1 MDFIVSSKDKVRLIK
16 KLLDENECV
25 LVFLNTDNKDLVIP
39 ENLKQS
45 GSVTLQISLHF
56 QGNMFFLDNGIK
68 VQMIF
73 DVDYEDC
80 FLPWNSIWGAKG
92 EDSPDA
98 NYWLESM
105 PRELKQKIIDVGMEN
120 GSLEPRKED
129 SRKEDYDEE
138 EPSKAKK
145 IKLNSSKKVNV
156 ISSDSKSHMK
166 LIKEAVKETSDTK
179 ENIEEN
185 IGKNDRKDKNL
196 DGKSVKKEK
205 ISIKSTKYP
214 NFSIIK

>member
-25 LVFLNTDNKDLVIP
+25 LVFLNTANKDLVIP
-39 ENLKQS
+39 ENLKKQDTI
-45 GSVTLQISLHF
+45 TLQISLHF

-80 FLPWNSIWGAKG
+80 FLPWNAIWGAKG
-92 EDSPDA
+92 EEAPDT

-105 PRELKQKIIDVGMEN
+105 PRELKQKIMEIGMRDE
-120 GSLEPRKED
+120 SLKPNTNDEKSTNHSAD
-129 SRKEDYDEE
+129 SDA
-138 EPSKAKK
+138 S
-145 IKLNSSKKVNV
+145 NSEKVC
-156 ISSDSKSHMK
+156 DSKNNMK
-166 LIKEAVKETSDTK
+166 LIKETDKSKENKNLKKNNGKRETSTK
-179 ENIEEN
+179 
-185 IGKNDRKDKNL
+185 
-196 DGKSVKKEK
+196 
-205 ISIKSTKYP
+205 KSTKYP